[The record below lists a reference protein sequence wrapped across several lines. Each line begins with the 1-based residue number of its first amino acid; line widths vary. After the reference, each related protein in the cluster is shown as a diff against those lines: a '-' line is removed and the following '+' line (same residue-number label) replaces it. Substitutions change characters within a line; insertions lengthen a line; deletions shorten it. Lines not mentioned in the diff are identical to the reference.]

1 MMTFWT
7 HLSRRKKALAIAAL
21 VLVTLTSLAYTN
33 RATLIVKAVGII
45 QKMNYPVA
53 PHRAISWQAGSWD
66 RADKRPPNIVII
78 MTDDMGFNDVSL
90 YGGGLIET
98 PHIDR
103 LAKEGVLF
111 ANGYAGSAVCAPSRA
126 MLMTGRY
133 STRFGF
139 EFTPAPNAFGPILQ
153 QLSKNDTAPRTFNFN
168 EAHSEDPHARHDMPY
183 EAKGMPSSE
192 ITLPEEL
199 KRAGYHNLH
208 IGKWHLGRNEG
219 MHPLDQGFDESL
231 LMASGLYLPVDD
243 PQVVNARNKF
253 APLDSVQWE
262 VLDYSASFNRS
273 DNFRPKGYL
282 TDYYT
287 DEAVKAIA
295 ANKDRPF
302 FLYLAHWGIHTP
314 LQATKEDYQAVG
326 DNFPNHRT
334 RVYAA
339 MIRAVDRSV
348 GKVMQA
354 LKDNGLDDNTL
365 VIFTSDNGG
374 ANYIGM
380 PDINKPYRG
389 WKLSFF
395 EGGTHIPYVMRWPV
409 GLPRGKTYPHA
420 VSHLDIMPTALGAA
434 ELTPQAE
441 IVDGVNLLPY
451 LRGQKGGR
459 PHETLIWREGHYQAI
474 MSGGWKLQRSMDP
487 QKIRLFHI
495 ANDPLEQD
503 EVSAQNPAKV
513 DQLTAMLD
521 AHNQQQADPMWPS
534 RMSIPIW
541 IDKTPADKLS
551 LDDEYIYW
559 PN

>member
-1 MMTFWT
+1 MTFWT
-7 HLSRRKKALAIAAL
+7 QLSRRKRVFLIAAL
-21 VLVTLTSLAYTN
+21 IFIGVAGVGFAN
-33 RATLIVKAVGII
+33 RTTLIIKTIGFI
-45 QKMNYPVA
+45 QKINSPVA
-53 PHRAISWQAGSWD
+53 PHRAISWQTGTWD
-66 RADKRPPNIVII
+66 KAEKRPPNIIVIL
-78 MTDDMGFNDVSL
+78 TDDMGFNDVSL

-98 PHIDR
+98 PHID
-103 LAKEGVLF
+103 LLGAQGVRF
-111 ANGYAGSAVCAPSRA
+111 ANGYAGSAVCSPSRA
-126 MLMTGRY
+126 MLLTGRY
-133 STRFGF
+133 ATRFGF
-139 EFTPAPNAFGPILQ
+139 EFTPAPDAFTPILQ
-153 QLSKNDTAPRTFNFN
+153 QLSKADTAPRTFKFH
-168 EAHSEDPHARHDMPY
+168 EVHADDPHANHNVPY
-183 EAKGMPSSE
+183 AAKGMPSSE
-192 ITLPEEL
+192 ITLAEEL

-208 IGKWHLGRNEG
+208 IGKWHLGRNLG

-231 LMASGLYLPVDD
+231 LMASGLYLPIDH
-243 PQVVNARNKF
+243 PQVVNARNEF
-253 APLDSVQWE
+253 AILDSVQWE

-287 DEAVKAIA
+287 DEAVKAIG
-295 ANKDRPF
+295 ANKNRPF

-314 LQATKEDYQAVG
+314 LQASRKDFEAVG

-348 GKVMQA
+348 GKLMQA

-395 EGGTHIPYVMRWPV
+395 EGGTHIPYVMRWPQKLS
-409 GLPRGKTYPHA
+409 GGRTYPHA
-420 VSHLDIMPTALGAA
+420 VSHLDIMPTALDAA
-434 ELTPQAE
+434 GLTPQAE
-441 IVDGVNLLPY
+441 VMDGVNLLPY
-451 LRGQKGGR
+451 LTGR
-459 PHETLIWREGHYQAI
+459 KAGLPHQTLIWRGGHYQAI

-487 QKIRLFHI
+487 QKIRLF
-495 ANDPLEQD
+495 NMVKDPLEQN
-503 EVSAQNPAKV
+503 EVSAQNPEKV
-513 DQLTAMLD
+513 DELMALLD
-521 AHNQQQADPMWPS
+521 THNEQQAEPMWPS
-534 RMSIPIW
+534 RVSIPIW

-551 LDDEYIYW
+551 LDDDYIYW